1 MQSTDDSALLRQYAE
16 NNSDEAFAAL
26 VTRHI
31 SLVYSVALRQVG
43 NPHAAQEITQAV
55 FVILARKA
63 ASLRHDKALTS
74 WLFQTTRLTANNF
87 IRTETRRQ
95 RREGEAYMQSVLDE
109 TGTEVWSRIAPLL
122 DSAVAGLREKDRQA
136 ILLRFYEGRNLR
148 DVGLALGASEDAA
161 ERRVNRALEKLRK
174 FFTKH
179 GVSSTTAMIA
189 GAISANSV
197 QAAPVAL
204 AKSVTAMAI
213 AKGAAASAS
222 TLILIQGT
230 LKLMAW
236 AKAKTAV
243 VVGVCVLT
251 AGATAVTVCKL
262 ENPVPAGGSVASV
275 PALKDVFKKQFYVG
289 AAVAPDQISGEDTP
303 VGSLIKKQFSSIT
316 SGNCLKWENVHPRPG
331 VYDFKQADQFVAFG
345 EKNRMFIVGH
355 VLIGRTQVPDWVF
368 QDPEGKPVNREILLE
383 RMRDHIVTIMS
394 RYKGR
399 VNAWD
404 VVNEAIGSDGKIQTK
419 WGQIIGEDYIE
430 KAFADAREADPNA
443 ELYFN
448 GHNMLTPEA
457 ARSIVRVLKDIKGKG
472 GRVDGVGV
480 QAHWQLDYPS
490 LDEIEAGIVTLS
502 QSGVKVMITEMD
514 VTVLPADTRTRVES
528 NPYRDA
534 LPEAVQEKLAKRYGD
549 LFGIFNKHHEKIS
562 RVTFLGV
569 DDGQSWLNDYPIRG
583 RTDYPLLFD
592 RTFQP
597 KPAFFAIVKS
607 VKSNE

>member
-1 MQSTDDSALLRQYAE
+1 MQSTDDSALLRQYAD
-16 NNSDEAFAAL
+16 NNSDDAFAAL
-26 VTRHI
+26 VTRHVN
-31 SLVYSVALRQVG
+31 LVYSVALRQAG
-43 NPHAAQEITQAV
+43 NPYAAQEITQAV
-55 FVILARKA
+55 FIILARKA

-74 WLFQTTRLTANNF
+74 WLFQTTRLAANNF
-87 IRTETRRQ
+87 IRSETRRQ

-419 WGQIIGEDYIE
+419 WG
-430 KAFADAREADPNA
+430 
-443 ELYFN
+443 
-448 GHNMLTPEA
+448 
-457 ARSIVRVLKDIKGKG
+457 
-472 GRVDGVGV
+472 
-480 QAHWQLDYPS
+480 
-490 LDEIEAGIVTLS
+490 
-502 QSGVKVMITEMD
+502 
-514 VTVLPADTRTRVES
+514 
-528 NPYRDA
+528 
-534 LPEAVQEKLAKRYGD
+534 
-549 LFGIFNKHHEKIS
+549 
-562 RVTFLGV
+562 
-569 DDGQSWLNDYPIRG
+569 
-583 RTDYPLLFD
+583 
-592 RTFQP
+592 
-597 KPAFFAIVKS
+597 
-607 VKSNE
+607 

>member
-1 MQSTDDSALLRQYAE
+1 MQSTDDSALLRQYAD
-16 NNSDEAFAAL
+16 NNSDDAFAAL
-26 VTRHI
+26 VTRHVN
-31 SLVYSVALRQVG
+31 LVYSVALRQAG
-43 NPHAAQEITQAV
+43 NPYAAQEITQAV
-55 FVILARKA
+55 FIILARKA

-74 WLFQTTRLTANNF
+74 WLFQTTRLAANNF
-87 IRTETRRQ
+87 IRSETRRQ

-562 RVTFLGV
+562 RVTFWGV